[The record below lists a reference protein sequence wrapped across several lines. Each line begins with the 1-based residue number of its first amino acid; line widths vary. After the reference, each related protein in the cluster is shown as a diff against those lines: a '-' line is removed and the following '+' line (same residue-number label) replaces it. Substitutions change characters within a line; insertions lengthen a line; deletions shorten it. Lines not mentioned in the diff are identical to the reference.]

1 VCTAR
6 TKCALFSHTA
16 LSAHSSHTHVQDVE
30 DREFFMDDPDAQPE
44 YIPHYVVYNA
54 SMRIFYTGG
63 KVRPQAKFELVL

>member
-1 VCTAR
+1 M
-6 TKCALFSHTA
+6 
-16 LSAHSSHTHVQDVE
+16 QDVE

-54 SMRIFYTGG
+54 SMRIFYSGG